1 MAPNMLTDS
10 GSATVKLSPQKI
22 AILCHTIFMQFEY
35 CWRSMQFLLYSA
47 IFAQLLLNC
56 LLAGRDQPV
65 TANVILIMEKGVDAT
80 PSRQF
85 AATHVTQS
93 PGAQRFGAVLSP
105 KLIGLPVAGHFC
117 IHTLLLSAR
126 RLITGMTDNSEHKLR
141 SWKSLHM
148 ICVMNSWDL
157 INHYYL
163 LSYHL
168 YHYILIES
176 LSLPVL
182 REIGCGM
189 TSVVDWSLI
198 VAKDELAL

>member
-1 MAPNMLTDS
+1 
-10 GSATVKLSPQKI
+10 
-22 AILCHTIFMQFEY
+22 
-35 CWRSMQFLLYSA
+35 MQFLLYSA

-117 IHTLLLSAR
+117 IHTLLLSAQY
-126 RLITGMTDNSEHKLR
+126 LIKEITTARHRLR
-141 SWKSLHM
+141 SSKSLHVM
-148 ICVMNSWDL
+148 IYVTNSL
-157 INHYYL
+157 GSRKTL
-163 LSYHL
+163 LLVTALHL
-168 YHYILIES
+168 LH
-176 LSLPVL
+176 
-182 REIGCGM
+182 M
-189 TSVVDWSLI
+189 
-198 VAKDELAL
+198 